1 MIEKAETTKS
11 LLGSY
16 RSFTGEP
23 SDGIISK
30 ILVPFKRRQTKTLIE
45 QYKSGVHLF
54 DFHIKWDKK
63 FKKFYP
69 SDRCWSTGR
78 TLLQSFGELNSAVTV
93 NKDKVYY
100 ILTLDNELD
109 INDTGSSDYLD
120 IIGKFNTLSKSLNT
134 FYRSLDIIEKRITK
148 KRTLSEKLQGEP
160 NIVRIW
166 KDEENNDIKYEYD
179 TLKCPLPLCS
189 NWFLKNI
196 YNFRKNKEN
205 KINDNIYI
213 IKDFI

>member
-1 MIEKAETTKS
+1 MAEKTKTTK
-11 LLGSY
+11 LLFGSHC
-16 RSFTGEP
+16 SFTGEP

-30 ILVPFKRRQTKTLIE
+30 LVVPFKRRQTKSLIE

-69 SDRCWSTGR
+69 SDGCWSTGR
-78 TLLQSFGELNSAVTV
+78 TLLQSFGELNNEVTG

-109 INDTGSSDYLD
+109 INDTNSSDYLD
-120 IIGKFNTLSKSLNT
+120 IIGKFNILSKSLNT

-148 KRTLSEKLQGEP
+148 KRTLFEKLYNKP
-160 NIVRIW
+160 NIVRVW
-166 KDEENNDIKYEYD
+166 KDEENNDIKYKYE

-205 KINDNIYI
+205 ELNDNIYI